1 MADDKLEL
9 VLEQAWNPKEF
20 SEFFMEN
27 FEPDLAIVVKE
38 ALRDQG
44 YPETANYI
52 NIDFLLYTENKGT
65 WEFWATEAR
74 KLIKDKTDAGIRNF
88 FESSRDMYMYAN
100 NQNKLNFKVEF
111 AEQPQEFID
120 RMPTREKVAGDLEA
134 HWSEENLVEMVSEM
148 SSPYEPVL
156 EAIIEEL
163 KTNGFPEPEKIDLK
177 TIDFSLQIKNKLD
190 YNSWADI
197 AIERYI
203 YDTLQD
209 FIKNQMETMYLQNPQ
224 YLNIL
229 VEINTELEEWKE
241 EQEL

>member
-1 MADDKLEL
+1 
-9 VLEQAWNPKEF
+9 
-20 SEFFMEN
+20 
-27 FEPDLAIVVKE
+27 
-38 ALRDQG
+38 
-44 YPETANYI
+44 
-52 NIDFLLYTENKGT
+52 
-65 WEFWATEAR
+65 
-74 KLIKDKTDAGIRNF
+74 
-88 FESSRDMYMYAN
+88 MYAN

-224 YLNIL
+224 YLNFL